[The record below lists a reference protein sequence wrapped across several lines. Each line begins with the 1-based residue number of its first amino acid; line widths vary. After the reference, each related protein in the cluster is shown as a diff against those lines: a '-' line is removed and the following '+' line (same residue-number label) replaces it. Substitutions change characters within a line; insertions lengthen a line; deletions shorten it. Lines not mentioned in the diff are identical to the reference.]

1 MTSLDEYE
9 ATKAVTV
16 NFKVNSA
23 VLSPEAKASLDEV
36 ATQAKNEKGY
46 IIEVQGFAS
55 ADGGEDKNRVLS
67 QHRSDAV
74 MRYLIENHMI
84 PMRRIVI
91 PFGYGEANPV
101 ADNTT
106 REGRQQNRRVEVK
119 ILTNKGLT
127 ASTQTTSIEPVA
139 VRTEAT
145 FCVSMPDFRNATI
158 SKEPSRLPTRTR
170 CVRWT

>member
-1 MTSLDEYE
+1 
-9 ATKAVTV
+9 
-16 NFKVNSA
+16 
-23 VLSPEAKASLDEV
+23 
-36 ATQAKNEKGY
+36 
-46 IIEVQGFAS
+46 
-55 ADGGEDKNRVLS
+55 
-67 QHRSDAV
+67 
-74 MRYLIENHMI
+74 MI

-139 VRTEAT
+139 APSEPARVSETVPNIYNSSPDSNVIVPKRPAGTGGPFWLNTKGENTDETDVTE
-145 FCVSMPDFRNATI
+145 DH
-158 SKEPSRLPTRTR
+158 RLSVLRF
-170 CVRWT
+170 